1 MSVAKSRSPSSLV
14 CFERSITWSKSMF
27 WLGEVDPTLS
37 HEQARSRPVLVLSED
52 IFNDKSSMVIADA
65 LTSQKP
71 SAGFPL
77 TFALSNTGLPKRSWV
92 KIGQIGT
99 LSTQRLGKKIASDEE
114 LESVIEGLNEIIGD

>member
-1 MSVAKSRSPSSLV
+1 
-14 CFERSITWSKSMF
+14 MF
-27 WLGEVDPTLS
+27 WLGEVDHTLS

-77 TFALSNTGLPKRSWV
+77 TFAL
-92 KIGQIGT
+92 
-99 LSTQRLGKKIASDEE
+99 
-114 LESVIEGLNEIIGD
+114 

>member
-1 MSVAKSRSPSSLV
+1 
-14 CFERSITWSKSMF
+14 MF

>member
-1 MSVAKSRSPSSLV
+1 
-14 CFERSITWSKSMF
+14 
-27 WLGEVDPTLS
+27 
-37 HEQARSRPVLVLSED
+37 
-52 IFNDKSSMVIADA
+52 MVIADA

-99 LSTQRLGKKIASDEE
+99 LSTQRLGKKIAEASDE
-114 LESVIEGLNEIIGD
+114 

>member
-1 MSVAKSRSPSSLV
+1 
-14 CFERSITWSKSMF
+14 
-27 WLGEVDPTLS
+27 
-37 HEQARSRPVLVLSED
+37 
-52 IFNDKSSMVIADA
+52 MVIADA